1 MTVPSLKIKLCNT
14 DTHTPSLGP
23 THVEQSLITVTKT
36 KILPIQDEQLR
47 PLIRLTL
54 SIQNSSFSLSLVPKF
69 STGPPSLS
77 VSSSCLFFYE
87 KERKLFVFFFFFSS
101 RPLFPDSK

>member
-77 VSSSCLFFYE
+77 VSSSCLFFFMRK
-87 KERKLFVFFFFFSS
+87 KENYYFFSFFFSIS
-101 RPLFPDSK
+101 AIDS